1 MADTMEHAKPTLVVS
16 RCLGFDACR
25 YNGEMI
31 PNRLL
36 RQLEP
41 FVKFEL
47 VCPEVE
53 IDLGIPR
60 DTIRIIDSGD
70 GERLVQPSTGLD
82 LTDRMVS
89 FREEYLGGL
98 GAVDGFVLKSRSPTC
113 GVTDAKVHRD
123 ADRQSPT
130 LRRGP
135 GMFAAAVLDRF
146 PGVAVED
153 EGRLTNFR
161 IREHF
166 LTRIFTTAEF
176 RSMAKRPSM
185 GKLVAFQSRHKLLL
199 MGVNQTKMRALGRI
213 VASGSKRPIREVVD
227 EYGRLL
233 GEALATMPRYP
244 SHVNVL
250 MHGLGYFKKGLGTK
264 EKAHFLDTLS
274 LYREGKVPLSAAT
287 TILRSWIARFD
298 EEYLEGQSYF
308 EPFPLDLV
316 EITDSG
322 KGRGK

>member
-1 MADTMEHAKPTLVVS
+1 MKHAKPTIVVS

-25 YNGEMI
+25 YNGQMI
-31 PNRLL
+31 PNRFL

-41 FVKFEL
+41 FAKLEL

-60 DTIRIIDSGD
+60 DPIRIVAGEN

-82 LTDRMVS
+82 LTDRMVG
-89 FREEYLGGL
+89 FREKYLSGL
-98 GAVDGFVLKSRSPTC
+98 GTVDGFVLKARSPSC
-113 GVTDAKVHRD
+113 GVSDAKVQGGMD
-123 ADRQSPT
+123 NKAQT

-135 GMFAAAVLDRF
+135 GMFASAVITKF
-146 PGVAVED
+146 PGAAIED

-166 LTRIFTTAEF
+166 LTRLFTTAEF
-176 RSMAKRPSM
+176 REVAKRPSM
-185 GKLVAFQSRHKLLL
+185 RKLVAFHSRHKLLL
-199 MGVNQTKMRALGRI
+199 MGVNQTKMRALGRLVGNHEKRPVAEI
-213 VASGSKRPIREVVD
+213 VADYETGLAD
-227 EYGRLL
+227 
-233 GEALATMPRYP
+233 ALAKMPRYT

-250 MHGLGYFKKGLGTK
+250 MHGLGYFKKGLTAR
-264 EKAHFLDTLS
+264 EKAQFLDTLS

-287 TILRSWIARFD
+287 SILRSWIARF
-298 EEYLEGQSYF
+298 EVEYLDGQSYF

>member
-1 MADTMEHAKPTLVVS
+1 MKFAKPTLVVS

-31 PNRLL
+31 PNRFL

-41 FVKFEL
+41 FVTLEL

-53 IDLGIPR
+53 IDLGTPR
-60 DTIRIIDSGD
+60 DPIRIIESDD

-82 LTDRMVS
+82 LTDRMTT
-89 FREEYLGGL
+89 FREKFLDGL
-98 GAVDGFVLKSRSPTC
+98 GAVDGFVLKARSPSC
-113 GVTDAKVHRD
+113 GVTDAKVHRGPEKKD
-123 ADRQSPT
+123 PT

-135 GMFAAAVLDRF
+135 GMFAAAVLERF
-146 PGVAVED
+146 SGVAIED

-161 IREHF
+161 LREHF
-166 LTRIFTTAEF
+166 LTRIFTMAEF
-176 RSMAKRPSM
+176 RTVARQPSM

-213 VASGSKRPIREVVD
+213 VANGAKRPIREVFE
-227 EYGRLL
+227 EYGLLL
-233 GEALATMPRYP
+233 GEALSRVPKYT

-250 MHGLGYFKKGLGTK
+250 MHGLGYFKKGLSAK

-287 TILRSWIARFD
+287 AILRSWIARFD